1 MKVAEFITMINE
13 IMPNDVDES
22 MFINWVNVLEDTIYE
37 KFIHDRVKPTLKTL
51 QNISVDNLDLMAF
64 GYRWLKIYEYFVL
77 GQVSIRY
84 EEFNKANNYFMLY
97 NSLIDEFAQQYL
109 PTIHNTVRESRL
121 KNYR

>member
-51 QNISVDNLDLMAF
+51 QNISVDNLDLMTF

-84 EEFNKANNYFMLY
+84 EEFNK
-97 NSLIDEFAQQYL
+97 
-109 PTIHNTVRESRL
+109 
-121 KNYR
+121 